1 MNISKQKYQ
10 ELPVLESLKRDYNQ
24 GIMSAFIG
32 AGFSLNV
39 SEYYLT
45 WNGLLYDM
53 VCSIHKDKID
63 DAYKEYKKRNRNIKN
78 RQREEDF
85 TRDYVPNIINK
96 EGALS
101 IASQYVRIH
110 NNMHESIDAYI
121 EEHIPYAKIEEDGI
135 HLFKNDKEVCVCDKQ
150 CLSLHRLLL
159 QCTCFRDFYTTN
171 YDNLLEIAI
180 DPKGEPIKII
190 KQGRELSNTSADKR
204 IIKIHGSLSGA
215 DNCTQGFDG
224 YNNERFVITQ
234 EDYNNYTINH
244 TAFKSVLQT
253 DMLQGVFCLIGFSGT
268 DPNFRDCINW
278 LLKILGTQDRS
289 QVKFYLVDLS
299 EEPPV
304 NYLNAFYKNNC
315 IEIVRLRDRKI
326 MEQMGII
333 LPSIEEKKEFS
344 ISNKS
349 EVSNY
354 DLLEAFL
361 TYLKKSHINSNDY
374 IEVPTY
380 DQSLSSAKCS
390 TFDYKKHWESGLHL
404 LRKKEDLSQLIL
416 KLKEFSNTIR
426 FCRII
431 FPQKY
436 IVDQMMNKESLTEEK
451 AFLFTLAVKE
461 IGQIPSYYYNYHKDD
476 KELNKQ
482 PLWMH
487 LIERENT
494 LNGSIEILS
503 EAEEDWAIY
512 EHIQRCLFNL
522 DFTKSKNLVQQW
534 KAQGHWIQN
543 KAMRM
548 AVYEDHLEEA
558 QRLLDN
564 AIERETNPIEK
575 LYEIILANFISRK
588 WPQPYSTDDFWKYG
602 LNGQGDMLNFMMAD
616 FSKKKEKP
624 KRRGWIGST
633 WNLGNNHGDYVK
645 SLRILQ
651 YIIDSGIYVSIPGT
665 YMLDVANWYIVFG
678 NLYEYFPYPC
688 FFYSIQY
695 NDKDVQRRIG
705 EEYAYNEKLQD
716 FNQDILLKALV
727 AIGNEDT
734 PISFKKGIFNVT
746 ATMYIAVD
754 ESVWFEVFK
763 DTVFKLFLQEL
774 HGIKDS
780 SELVFNVKYAL
791 GSIKNSDNISWV
803 FQELLSKYSINKNI
817 ISDIIVY
824 NLMIERIQN
833 KMLINDTLLFSN
845 VLNGDSLNLLDT
857 LNKEGFLSE
866 VCVESIGGL
875 VCNAAIEDIPH
886 NRVALFQIFNLVKG
900 NVQALDKVKQCFLSM
915 NIWHCGVLDNSEFGW
930 TEPMYIRL
938 NLLNDKI
945 TWTDDEFEIIK
956 VNLIKNVSTY
966 SKVAKSLHN
975 DSFMK
980 NIQVRYLSDMLK
992 FIDGLN
998 GERHE
1003 ALLYARKEI
1012 ERLFLERTQ
1021 YADNIDLMMSEQ
1033 SAEVDYAFENIYEG
1047 VIHNGIEQY
1056 QDDVDFLIDRAI
1068 MQRPI
1073 ALTRNLKCIKLI
1085 VKENCKKM
1093 MELGYTKKLN
1103 KLLSVYKDADSWS
1116 LLDLRFAFNYLYFIA
1131 KAMKDSGESNS
1142 AIDFWLGNTFV
1153 NKFVV
1158 ES

>member
-10 ELPVLESLKRDYNQ
+10 ELPVLESLKLDYNQ

-45 WNGLLYDM
+45 WNELLYDM
-53 VCSIHKDKID
+53 VCSTHKDKID

-150 CLSLHRLLL
+150 SLSLHRLLL

-416 KLKEFSNTIR
+416 KLKEISNTIR

-522 DFTKSKNLVQQW
+522 DFTKSKNLVQEW

-564 AIERETNPIEK
+564 AIEKETNPIEK

-588 WPQPYSTDDFWKYG
+588 WPQPYSTDDFWKHG

-633 WNLGNNHGDYVK
+633 WNLGSNHGDYVK

-665 YMLDVANWYIVFG
+665 YMFEIASWYIVFS

-705 EEYAYNEKLQD
+705 EDFAYSEKLQG
-716 FNQDILLKALV
+716 FNEEILMKSLV
-727 AIGNEDT
+727 AVGNEDT
-734 PISFKKGIFNVT
+734 PISFKKGILNVT

-754 ESVWFEVFK
+754 ESIWFEKFK
-763 DTVFKLFLQEL
+763 ETVFKQFLQEL
-774 HGIKDS
+774 PNAKDS
-780 SELVFNVKYAL
+780 AELVFNVKFAL
-791 GSIKNSDNISWV
+791 GSIKNSDYIYWAFQQLISRYAV
-803 FQELLSKYSINKNI
+803 NESIV
-817 ISDIIVY
+817 SDIIVN
-824 NLMIERIQN
+824 NLMINRIQD
-833 KMLINDTLLFSN
+833 KQSIDSILLFPN
-845 VLNGDSLNLLDT
+845 VLSIDSLDLLDT
-857 LNKEGFLSE
+857 LNSEGFLSKS
-866 VCVESIGGL
+866 CLESICNI
-875 VCNAAIEDIPH
+875 VCDTNIEEIPH
-886 NRVALFQIFNLVKG
+886 NRVALFQIFNLVRK
-900 NVQALDKVKQCFLSM
+900 NKEAIDKVKQCFLSM
-915 NIWHCGVLDNSEFGW
+915 DIWHCGVLHDSEFGW
-930 TEPMYIRL
+930 TEPQYIRL

-945 TWTDDEFEIIK
+945 AWTDDEFGIIK
-956 VNLIKNVSTY
+956 ENLIKNVSMY
-966 SKVAKSLHN
+966 SKASQTIHK

-980 NIQVRYLSDMLK
+980 NIQVRYLSDMMK

-998 GERHE
+998 DERYKT
-1003 ALLYARKEI
+1003 LLDTRKEI
-1012 ERLFLERTQ
+1012 ETLLLERTQ
-1021 YADNIDLMMSEQ
+1021 YADNIDLIMSDQ
-1033 SAEVDYAFENIYEG
+1033 SADVDNALRNIYEG
-1047 VIHNGIEQY
+1047 IANNGIEKY
-1056 QDDVDFLIDRAI
+1056 RDDVDFLIARAI
-1068 MQRPI
+1068 MKTPV
-1073 ALTRNLKCIKLI
+1073 ALTRNLRYIRFI
-1085 VKENCKKM
+1085 VEKHCEEM
-1093 MELGYTKKLN
+1093 MTLGYTQKLN
-1103 KLLSVYKDADSWS
+1103 KLLSVYKDSDSWT
-1116 LLDLRFAFNYLYFIA
+1116 LLDLRYAFNYLYFIA
-1131 KAMKDSGESNS
+1131 KTLKQYGVSNDT
-1142 AIDFWLGNTFV
+1142 IDFWMENNFV

-1158 ES
+1158 NN